1 MPRKPSKQEIE
12 RGKRKLNSHDVIQ
25 AIINEEPMLREA
37 VSKDYANIFGK
48 AYVSNQ
54 ELLKDLQ

>member
-25 AIINEEPMLREA
+25 AIVNEEPMLYEA

-48 AYVSNQ
+48 EYANVTS
-54 ELLKDLQ
+54 D